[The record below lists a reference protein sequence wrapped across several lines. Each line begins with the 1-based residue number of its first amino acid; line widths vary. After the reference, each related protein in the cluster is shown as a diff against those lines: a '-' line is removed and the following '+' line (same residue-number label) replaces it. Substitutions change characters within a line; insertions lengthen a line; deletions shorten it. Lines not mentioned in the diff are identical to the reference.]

1 MRANETPDFPIAG
14 YGCFRSKNRTQPAQ
28 LEPTMQETSKI
39 QRQVTVTC
47 ENGLHLNP
55 ISQLVRRAVSFG
67 STISLSFDGRRAD
80 VKSAFDLMLLAAPA
94 GAVMDL
100 EVTGPDAEQASE
112 SIIRLFESGFPGPGL
127 PSH

>member
-1 MRANETPDFPIAG
+1 
-14 YGCFRSKNRTQPAQ
+14 
-28 LEPTMQETSKI
+28 MQETSKI

-94 GAVMDL
+94 GAVLDL